1 MDTNSCI
8 IRGGTVVCAD
18 RVLPDCDVVVID
30 GRIAAIE
37 PVGASDF
44 DAQPD
49 ATMGVLPVVDARG
62 AYVVP
67 GLIDIHSDY
76 VENVASPRPS
86 VVMDLSTSLYKA
98 DRELVS
104 HGVTTIFHSLSVY
117 GAHVFDHKPI
127 RDFGNVSALIDRV
140 AALRAGE
147 ERDHLIRHRLHM
159 RVELDSVDLYDDIES
174 FLRSGKVDLVSF
186 MDHTPGQGQYRDLLV
201 FGDTLKGYR
210 DVSDEDVR
218 DIVRQQQESQKLTY
232 AQITALAAVARERG
246 VSIASH
252 DDDSE
257 DKLAFMDGLEATISE
272 FPISLDIA
280 RAARARGMHTIAGAP
295 NVMLGHSHSGNLS
308 AREAVQA
315 GAIDVLCSD
324 YYPAA
329 LLDAVFTLR
338 DQCGL
343 DIAKAFAL
351 VTINPAKAAGIAD
364 EVGSIAVGKRA
375 DVLLVREIS
384 CGEGEGSGEHPGA
397 RPDGRT
403 ARTMPVVTRAFVGG
417 RSVFRSHY
425 PDQPRGYGRD
435 TEQLVSL
442 DQLTR
447 PSGQGGVAWRSSK
460 STACPNLPAPSREAG
475 SVQGCQTSTR
485 HRTGQFVGITGRS
498 GSGKS
503 TILRCIWRTNLP
515 ERGRILYDSQRFGM
529 LDLAQATQRQML
541 YLRAYELGYVSQFLN
556 ALPRQTAYDI
566 VLKSALEAYGA
577 DERSR
582 AEEETERMLRHFD
595 LDEGLWELYPR
606 TFSGGE
612 KLRLNIAA
620 AMIKRPRLLLLDEPT
635 ASLDNASKLKVR
647 SLIEQLKAEGT
658 TMLGIFHDLEFMEG
672 LCDHEFNMQEG
683 MMA

>member
-232 AQITALAAVARERG
+232 AQITALASVARERG

-280 RAARARGMHTIAGAP
+280 QAARARGMHTIAGAP

-384 CGEGEGSGEHPGA
+384 CGEGSGEHPVAG
-397 RPDGRT
+397 PDSRV

-442 DQLTR
+442 DQLSR
-447 PSGQGGVAWRSSK
+447 P
-460 STACPNLPAPSREAG
+460 
-475 SVQGCQTSTR
+475 
-485 HRTGQFVGITGRS
+485 
-498 GSGKS
+498 
-503 TILRCIWRTNLP
+503 
-515 ERGRILYDSQRFGM
+515 
-529 LDLAQATQRQML
+529 LA
-541 YLRAYELGYVSQFLN
+541 
-556 ALPRQTAYDI
+556 
-566 VLKSALEAYGA
+566 
-577 DERSR
+577 
-582 AEEETERMLRHFD
+582 
-595 LDEGLWELYPR
+595 
-606 TFSGGE
+606 
-612 KLRLNIAA
+612 
-620 AMIKRPRLLLLDEPT
+620 
-635 ASLDNASKLKVR
+635 
-647 SLIEQLKAEGT
+647 KAV
-658 TMLGIFHDLEFMEG
+658 
-672 LCDHEFNMQEG
+672 
-683 MMA
+683 

>member
-174 FLRSGKVDLVSF
+174 FLRSGKVDLVSL

-232 AQITALAAVARERG
+232 AQITALASVARERG

-384 CGEGEGSGEHPGA
+384 CGEGSGEHPVAG
-397 RPDGRT
+397 PDSRV

-442 DQLTR
+442 DQLSR
-447 PSGQGGVAWRSSK
+447 P
-460 STACPNLPAPSREAG
+460 
-475 SVQGCQTSTR
+475 
-485 HRTGQFVGITGRS
+485 
-498 GSGKS
+498 
-503 TILRCIWRTNLP
+503 
-515 ERGRILYDSQRFGM
+515 
-529 LDLAQATQRQML
+529 LA
-541 YLRAYELGYVSQFLN
+541 
-556 ALPRQTAYDI
+556 
-566 VLKSALEAYGA
+566 
-577 DERSR
+577 
-582 AEEETERMLRHFD
+582 
-595 LDEGLWELYPR
+595 
-606 TFSGGE
+606 
-612 KLRLNIAA
+612 
-620 AMIKRPRLLLLDEPT
+620 
-635 ASLDNASKLKVR
+635 
-647 SLIEQLKAEGT
+647 KAV
-658 TMLGIFHDLEFMEG
+658 
-672 LCDHEFNMQEG
+672 
-683 MMA
+683 

>member
-232 AQITALAAVARERG
+232 AQITALASVARERG

-364 EVGSIAVGKRA
+364 EVRRLGRA
-375 DVLLVREIS
+375 PGRGAGQSRRAHDARGHARVRGRPLGVS
-384 CGEGEGSGEHPGA
+384 LALSRPAARLWTRHRAARLA
-397 RPDGRT
+397 RP
-403 ARTMPVVTRAFVGG
+403 AVP
-417 RSVFRSHY
+417 
-425 PDQPRGYGRD
+425 
-435 TEQLVSL
+435 
-442 DQLTR
+442 
-447 PSGQGGVAWRSSK
+447 PSGQGGVAWRSSE
-460 STACPNLPAPSREAG
+460 STACPKPSC
-475 SVQGCQTSTR
+475 S
-485 HRTGQFVGITGRS
+485 
-498 GSGKS
+498 
-503 TILRCIWRTNLP
+503 
-515 ERGRILYDSQRFGM
+515 
-529 LDLAQATQRQML
+529 
-541 YLRAYELGYVSQFLN
+541 
-556 ALPRQTAYDI
+556 
-566 VLKSALEAYGA
+566 
-577 DERSR
+577 
-582 AEEETERMLRHFD
+582 
-595 LDEGLWELYPR
+595 
-606 TFSGGE
+606 
-612 KLRLNIAA
+612 IA
-620 AMIKRPRLLLLDEPT
+620 
-635 ASLDNASKLKVR
+635 
-647 SLIEQLKAEGT
+647 
-658 TMLGIFHDLEFMEG
+658 
-672 LCDHEFNMQEG
+672 
-683 MMA
+683 

>member
-18 RVLPDCDVVVID
+18 RVLTDCDVVVLD

-37 PVGASDF
+37 TVGASDF

-232 AQITALAAVARERG
+232 AQITALASVARERG

-384 CGEGEGSGEHPGA
+384 CGEGSGEHPVAG
-397 RPDGRT
+397 PDSRV

-442 DQLTR
+442 DQLSR
-447 PSGQGGVAWRSSK
+447 P
-460 STACPNLPAPSREAG
+460 
-475 SVQGCQTSTR
+475 
-485 HRTGQFVGITGRS
+485 
-498 GSGKS
+498 
-503 TILRCIWRTNLP
+503 
-515 ERGRILYDSQRFGM
+515 
-529 LDLAQATQRQML
+529 LA
-541 YLRAYELGYVSQFLN
+541 
-556 ALPRQTAYDI
+556 
-566 VLKSALEAYGA
+566 
-577 DERSR
+577 
-582 AEEETERMLRHFD
+582 
-595 LDEGLWELYPR
+595 
-606 TFSGGE
+606 
-612 KLRLNIAA
+612 
-620 AMIKRPRLLLLDEPT
+620 
-635 ASLDNASKLKVR
+635 
-647 SLIEQLKAEGT
+647 KAV
-658 TMLGIFHDLEFMEG
+658 
-672 LCDHEFNMQEG
+672 
-683 MMA
+683 

>member
-76 VENVASPRPS
+76 VENVVSPRPS

-232 AQITALAAVARERG
+232 AQITALASVARERG

-384 CGEGEGSGEHPGA
+384 CGEGSGEHPVAG
-397 RPDGRT
+397 PDSRV

-442 DQLTR
+442 DQLSR
-447 PSGQGGVAWRSSK
+447 P
-460 STACPNLPAPSREAG
+460 
-475 SVQGCQTSTR
+475 
-485 HRTGQFVGITGRS
+485 
-498 GSGKS
+498 
-503 TILRCIWRTNLP
+503 
-515 ERGRILYDSQRFGM
+515 
-529 LDLAQATQRQML
+529 LA
-541 YLRAYELGYVSQFLN
+541 
-556 ALPRQTAYDI
+556 
-566 VLKSALEAYGA
+566 
-577 DERSR
+577 
-582 AEEETERMLRHFD
+582 
-595 LDEGLWELYPR
+595 
-606 TFSGGE
+606 
-612 KLRLNIAA
+612 
-620 AMIKRPRLLLLDEPT
+620 
-635 ASLDNASKLKVR
+635 
-647 SLIEQLKAEGT
+647 KAV
-658 TMLGIFHDLEFMEG
+658 
-672 LCDHEFNMQEG
+672 
-683 MMA
+683 

>member
-159 RVELDSVDLYDDIES
+159 RVELDLVDLYDDIES

-384 CGEGEGSGEHPGA
+384 CGEGSGEHPVAG
-397 RPDGRT
+397 PDSRV

-442 DQLTR
+442 DQLSR
-447 PSGQGGVAWRSSK
+447 P
-460 STACPNLPAPSREAG
+460 
-475 SVQGCQTSTR
+475 
-485 HRTGQFVGITGRS
+485 
-498 GSGKS
+498 
-503 TILRCIWRTNLP
+503 
-515 ERGRILYDSQRFGM
+515 
-529 LDLAQATQRQML
+529 LA
-541 YLRAYELGYVSQFLN
+541 
-556 ALPRQTAYDI
+556 
-566 VLKSALEAYGA
+566 
-577 DERSR
+577 
-582 AEEETERMLRHFD
+582 
-595 LDEGLWELYPR
+595 
-606 TFSGGE
+606 
-612 KLRLNIAA
+612 
-620 AMIKRPRLLLLDEPT
+620 
-635 ASLDNASKLKVR
+635 
-647 SLIEQLKAEGT
+647 KAV
-658 TMLGIFHDLEFMEG
+658 
-672 LCDHEFNMQEG
+672 
-683 MMA
+683 

>member
-1 MDTNSCI
+1 MDTDSCI

-343 DIAKAFAL
+343 DIAKAFVL

-384 CGEGEGSGEHPGA
+384 CGEGSGEHPVAG
-397 RPDGRT
+397 PDSRV

-442 DQLTR
+442 DQLSR
-447 PSGQGGVAWRSSK
+447 P
-460 STACPNLPAPSREAG
+460 
-475 SVQGCQTSTR
+475 
-485 HRTGQFVGITGRS
+485 
-498 GSGKS
+498 
-503 TILRCIWRTNLP
+503 
-515 ERGRILYDSQRFGM
+515 
-529 LDLAQATQRQML
+529 LA
-541 YLRAYELGYVSQFLN
+541 
-556 ALPRQTAYDI
+556 
-566 VLKSALEAYGA
+566 
-577 DERSR
+577 
-582 AEEETERMLRHFD
+582 
-595 LDEGLWELYPR
+595 
-606 TFSGGE
+606 
-612 KLRLNIAA
+612 
-620 AMIKRPRLLLLDEPT
+620 
-635 ASLDNASKLKVR
+635 
-647 SLIEQLKAEGT
+647 KAV
-658 TMLGIFHDLEFMEG
+658 
-672 LCDHEFNMQEG
+672 
-683 MMA
+683 

>member
-18 RVLPDCDVVVID
+18 RVRPDCDVVVID

-232 AQITALAAVARERG
+232 AQITALASVARERG

-384 CGEGEGSGEHPGA
+384 CGEGSGEHPVAG
-397 RPDGRT
+397 PDSRV
-403 ARTMPVVTRAFVGG
+403 ARTMPVVTRVFVGG

-442 DQLTR
+442 DQLSR
-447 PSGQGGVAWRSSK
+447 P
-460 STACPNLPAPSREAG
+460 
-475 SVQGCQTSTR
+475 
-485 HRTGQFVGITGRS
+485 
-498 GSGKS
+498 
-503 TILRCIWRTNLP
+503 
-515 ERGRILYDSQRFGM
+515 
-529 LDLAQATQRQML
+529 LA
-541 YLRAYELGYVSQFLN
+541 
-556 ALPRQTAYDI
+556 
-566 VLKSALEAYGA
+566 
-577 DERSR
+577 
-582 AEEETERMLRHFD
+582 
-595 LDEGLWELYPR
+595 
-606 TFSGGE
+606 
-612 KLRLNIAA
+612 
-620 AMIKRPRLLLLDEPT
+620 
-635 ASLDNASKLKVR
+635 
-647 SLIEQLKAEGT
+647 KAV
-658 TMLGIFHDLEFMEG
+658 
-672 LCDHEFNMQEG
+672 
-683 MMA
+683 

>member
-252 DDDSE
+252 DADSE

-425 PDQPRGYGRD
+425 PDQPLGYGRD

-447 PSGQGGVAWRSSK
+447 P
-460 STACPNLPAPSREAG
+460 
-475 SVQGCQTSTR
+475 
-485 HRTGQFVGITGRS
+485 
-498 GSGKS
+498 
-503 TILRCIWRTNLP
+503 
-515 ERGRILYDSQRFGM
+515 
-529 LDLAQATQRQML
+529 LA
-541 YLRAYELGYVSQFLN
+541 
-556 ALPRQTAYDI
+556 
-566 VLKSALEAYGA
+566 
-577 DERSR
+577 
-582 AEEETERMLRHFD
+582 
-595 LDEGLWELYPR
+595 
-606 TFSGGE
+606 
-612 KLRLNIAA
+612 
-620 AMIKRPRLLLLDEPT
+620 
-635 ASLDNASKLKVR
+635 
-647 SLIEQLKAEGT
+647 KAV
-658 TMLGIFHDLEFMEG
+658 
-672 LCDHEFNMQEG
+672 
-683 MMA
+683 

>member
-232 AQITALAAVARERG
+232 AQITALASVARERG

-308 AREAVQA
+308 AREAVQT

-384 CGEGEGSGEHPGA
+384 CGEGSGEHPVAG
-397 RPDGRT
+397 PDSRV

-442 DQLTR
+442 DQLSR
-447 PSGQGGVAWRSSK
+447 P
-460 STACPNLPAPSREAG
+460 
-475 SVQGCQTSTR
+475 
-485 HRTGQFVGITGRS
+485 
-498 GSGKS
+498 
-503 TILRCIWRTNLP
+503 
-515 ERGRILYDSQRFGM
+515 
-529 LDLAQATQRQML
+529 LA
-541 YLRAYELGYVSQFLN
+541 
-556 ALPRQTAYDI
+556 
-566 VLKSALEAYGA
+566 
-577 DERSR
+577 
-582 AEEETERMLRHFD
+582 
-595 LDEGLWELYPR
+595 
-606 TFSGGE
+606 
-612 KLRLNIAA
+612 
-620 AMIKRPRLLLLDEPT
+620 
-635 ASLDNASKLKVR
+635 
-647 SLIEQLKAEGT
+647 KAV
-658 TMLGIFHDLEFMEG
+658 
-672 LCDHEFNMQEG
+672 
-683 MMA
+683 

>member
-232 AQITALAAVARERG
+232 AQITALASVARERG

-295 NVMLGHSHSGNLS
+295 NVMLGPSHSGNLS

-384 CGEGEGSGEHPGA
+384 CGEGSGEHPVAG
-397 RPDGRT
+397 PDSRV

-442 DQLTR
+442 DQLSR
-447 PSGQGGVAWRSSK
+447 P
-460 STACPNLPAPSREAG
+460 
-475 SVQGCQTSTR
+475 
-485 HRTGQFVGITGRS
+485 
-498 GSGKS
+498 
-503 TILRCIWRTNLP
+503 
-515 ERGRILYDSQRFGM
+515 
-529 LDLAQATQRQML
+529 LA
-541 YLRAYELGYVSQFLN
+541 
-556 ALPRQTAYDI
+556 
-566 VLKSALEAYGA
+566 
-577 DERSR
+577 
-582 AEEETERMLRHFD
+582 
-595 LDEGLWELYPR
+595 
-606 TFSGGE
+606 
-612 KLRLNIAA
+612 
-620 AMIKRPRLLLLDEPT
+620 
-635 ASLDNASKLKVR
+635 
-647 SLIEQLKAEGT
+647 KAV
-658 TMLGIFHDLEFMEG
+658 
-672 LCDHEFNMQEG
+672 
-683 MMA
+683 

>member
-1 MDTNSCI
+1 MDTDSCI

-397 RPDGRT
+397 RPGGRV

-425 PDQPRGYGRD
+425 PDQPLGYGRD

-447 PSGQGGVAWRSSK
+447 P
-460 STACPNLPAPSREAG
+460 
-475 SVQGCQTSTR
+475 
-485 HRTGQFVGITGRS
+485 
-498 GSGKS
+498 
-503 TILRCIWRTNLP
+503 
-515 ERGRILYDSQRFGM
+515 
-529 LDLAQATQRQML
+529 LA
-541 YLRAYELGYVSQFLN
+541 
-556 ALPRQTAYDI
+556 
-566 VLKSALEAYGA
+566 
-577 DERSR
+577 
-582 AEEETERMLRHFD
+582 
-595 LDEGLWELYPR
+595 
-606 TFSGGE
+606 
-612 KLRLNIAA
+612 
-620 AMIKRPRLLLLDEPT
+620 
-635 ASLDNASKLKVR
+635 
-647 SLIEQLKAEGT
+647 KAV
-658 TMLGIFHDLEFMEG
+658 
-672 LCDHEFNMQEG
+672 
-683 MMA
+683 

>member
-86 VVMDLSTSLYKA
+86 VVMNLSTSLYKA

-384 CGEGEGSGEHPGA
+384 CGEGSGEHPVAG
-397 RPDGRT
+397 PDSRV

-442 DQLTR
+442 DQLSR
-447 PSGQGGVAWRSSK
+447 P
-460 STACPNLPAPSREAG
+460 
-475 SVQGCQTSTR
+475 
-485 HRTGQFVGITGRS
+485 
-498 GSGKS
+498 
-503 TILRCIWRTNLP
+503 
-515 ERGRILYDSQRFGM
+515 
-529 LDLAQATQRQML
+529 LA
-541 YLRAYELGYVSQFLN
+541 
-556 ALPRQTAYDI
+556 
-566 VLKSALEAYGA
+566 
-577 DERSR
+577 
-582 AEEETERMLRHFD
+582 
-595 LDEGLWELYPR
+595 
-606 TFSGGE
+606 
-612 KLRLNIAA
+612 
-620 AMIKRPRLLLLDEPT
+620 
-635 ASLDNASKLKVR
+635 
-647 SLIEQLKAEGT
+647 KAV
-658 TMLGIFHDLEFMEG
+658 
-672 LCDHEFNMQEG
+672 
-683 MMA
+683 

>member
-384 CGEGEGSGEHPGA
+384 CGEGESSGEHPGA
-397 RPDGRT
+397 RPDDRA

-447 PSGQGGVAWRSSK
+447 P
-460 STACPNLPAPSREAG
+460 
-475 SVQGCQTSTR
+475 
-485 HRTGQFVGITGRS
+485 
-498 GSGKS
+498 
-503 TILRCIWRTNLP
+503 
-515 ERGRILYDSQRFGM
+515 
-529 LDLAQATQRQML
+529 LA
-541 YLRAYELGYVSQFLN
+541 
-556 ALPRQTAYDI
+556 
-566 VLKSALEAYGA
+566 
-577 DERSR
+577 
-582 AEEETERMLRHFD
+582 
-595 LDEGLWELYPR
+595 
-606 TFSGGE
+606 
-612 KLRLNIAA
+612 
-620 AMIKRPRLLLLDEPT
+620 
-635 ASLDNASKLKVR
+635 
-647 SLIEQLKAEGT
+647 KAV
-658 TMLGIFHDLEFMEG
+658 
-672 LCDHEFNMQEG
+672 
-683 MMA
+683 

>member
-147 ERDHLIRHRLHM
+147 ERDHLLRHRLHM

-232 AQITALAAVARERG
+232 AQITALASVARERG

-384 CGEGEGSGEHPGA
+384 CGEGSGEHPVAG
-397 RPDGRT
+397 PDSRV

-442 DQLTR
+442 DQLSR
-447 PSGQGGVAWRSSK
+447 P
-460 STACPNLPAPSREAG
+460 
-475 SVQGCQTSTR
+475 
-485 HRTGQFVGITGRS
+485 
-498 GSGKS
+498 
-503 TILRCIWRTNLP
+503 
-515 ERGRILYDSQRFGM
+515 
-529 LDLAQATQRQML
+529 LA
-541 YLRAYELGYVSQFLN
+541 
-556 ALPRQTAYDI
+556 
-566 VLKSALEAYGA
+566 
-577 DERSR
+577 
-582 AEEETERMLRHFD
+582 
-595 LDEGLWELYPR
+595 
-606 TFSGGE
+606 
-612 KLRLNIAA
+612 
-620 AMIKRPRLLLLDEPT
+620 
-635 ASLDNASKLKVR
+635 
-647 SLIEQLKAEGT
+647 KAV
-658 TMLGIFHDLEFMEG
+658 
-672 LCDHEFNMQEG
+672 
-683 MMA
+683 

>member
-218 DIVRQQQESQKLTY
+218 DIVRQQQESQKLTC
-232 AQITALAAVARERG
+232 AQITALASVARERG

-425 PDQPRGYGRD
+425 PDQPLGYGRD

-447 PSGQGGVAWRSSK
+447 P
-460 STACPNLPAPSREAG
+460 
-475 SVQGCQTSTR
+475 
-485 HRTGQFVGITGRS
+485 
-498 GSGKS
+498 
-503 TILRCIWRTNLP
+503 
-515 ERGRILYDSQRFGM
+515 
-529 LDLAQATQRQML
+529 LA
-541 YLRAYELGYVSQFLN
+541 
-556 ALPRQTAYDI
+556 
-566 VLKSALEAYGA
+566 
-577 DERSR
+577 
-582 AEEETERMLRHFD
+582 
-595 LDEGLWELYPR
+595 
-606 TFSGGE
+606 
-612 KLRLNIAA
+612 
-620 AMIKRPRLLLLDEPT
+620 
-635 ASLDNASKLKVR
+635 
-647 SLIEQLKAEGT
+647 KAV
-658 TMLGIFHDLEFMEG
+658 
-672 LCDHEFNMQEG
+672 
-683 MMA
+683 

>member
-49 ATMGVLPVVDARG
+49 ATMGVLSVVDARG

-232 AQITALAAVARERG
+232 AQITALASVARERG

-384 CGEGEGSGEHPGA
+384 CGEGSGEHPVAG
-397 RPDGRT
+397 PDSRV

-442 DQLTR
+442 DQLSR
-447 PSGQGGVAWRSSK
+447 P
-460 STACPNLPAPSREAG
+460 
-475 SVQGCQTSTR
+475 
-485 HRTGQFVGITGRS
+485 
-498 GSGKS
+498 
-503 TILRCIWRTNLP
+503 
-515 ERGRILYDSQRFGM
+515 
-529 LDLAQATQRQML
+529 LA
-541 YLRAYELGYVSQFLN
+541 
-556 ALPRQTAYDI
+556 
-566 VLKSALEAYGA
+566 
-577 DERSR
+577 
-582 AEEETERMLRHFD
+582 
-595 LDEGLWELYPR
+595 
-606 TFSGGE
+606 
-612 KLRLNIAA
+612 
-620 AMIKRPRLLLLDEPT
+620 
-635 ASLDNASKLKVR
+635 
-647 SLIEQLKAEGT
+647 KAV
-658 TMLGIFHDLEFMEG
+658 
-672 LCDHEFNMQEG
+672 
-683 MMA
+683 

>member
-1 MDTNSCI
+1 MDTDSCI

-232 AQITALAAVARERG
+232 AQITALASVARGRG

-384 CGEGEGSGEHPGA
+384 CGEGSGEHPVAG
-397 RPDGRT
+397 PDSRV

-442 DQLTR
+442 DQLSR
-447 PSGQGGVAWRSSK
+447 P
-460 STACPNLPAPSREAG
+460 
-475 SVQGCQTSTR
+475 
-485 HRTGQFVGITGRS
+485 
-498 GSGKS
+498 
-503 TILRCIWRTNLP
+503 
-515 ERGRILYDSQRFGM
+515 
-529 LDLAQATQRQML
+529 LA
-541 YLRAYELGYVSQFLN
+541 
-556 ALPRQTAYDI
+556 
-566 VLKSALEAYGA
+566 
-577 DERSR
+577 
-582 AEEETERMLRHFD
+582 
-595 LDEGLWELYPR
+595 
-606 TFSGGE
+606 
-612 KLRLNIAA
+612 
-620 AMIKRPRLLLLDEPT
+620 
-635 ASLDNASKLKVR
+635 
-647 SLIEQLKAEGT
+647 KAV
-658 TMLGIFHDLEFMEG
+658 
-672 LCDHEFNMQEG
+672 
-683 MMA
+683 

>member
-1 MDTNSCI
+1 MDTDSCI

-384 CGEGEGSGEHPGA
+384 CGEGEGSGGHPGA

-425 PDQPRGYGRD
+425 PDQPLGYGRD

-447 PSGQGGVAWRSSK
+447 P
-460 STACPNLPAPSREAG
+460 
-475 SVQGCQTSTR
+475 
-485 HRTGQFVGITGRS
+485 
-498 GSGKS
+498 
-503 TILRCIWRTNLP
+503 
-515 ERGRILYDSQRFGM
+515 
-529 LDLAQATQRQML
+529 LA
-541 YLRAYELGYVSQFLN
+541 
-556 ALPRQTAYDI
+556 
-566 VLKSALEAYGA
+566 
-577 DERSR
+577 
-582 AEEETERMLRHFD
+582 
-595 LDEGLWELYPR
+595 
-606 TFSGGE
+606 
-612 KLRLNIAA
+612 
-620 AMIKRPRLLLLDEPT
+620 
-635 ASLDNASKLKVR
+635 
-647 SLIEQLKAEGT
+647 KAV
-658 TMLGIFHDLEFMEG
+658 
-672 LCDHEFNMQEG
+672 
-683 MMA
+683 

>member
-384 CGEGEGSGEHPGA
+384 CGEGEGSGERVGA
-397 RPDGRT
+397 RPDGRV

-425 PDQPRGYGRD
+425 PDQSLGYGRD

-447 PSGQGGVAWRSSK
+447 P
-460 STACPNLPAPSREAG
+460 
-475 SVQGCQTSTR
+475 
-485 HRTGQFVGITGRS
+485 
-498 GSGKS
+498 
-503 TILRCIWRTNLP
+503 
-515 ERGRILYDSQRFGM
+515 
-529 LDLAQATQRQML
+529 LA
-541 YLRAYELGYVSQFLN
+541 
-556 ALPRQTAYDI
+556 
-566 VLKSALEAYGA
+566 
-577 DERSR
+577 
-582 AEEETERMLRHFD
+582 
-595 LDEGLWELYPR
+595 
-606 TFSGGE
+606 
-612 KLRLNIAA
+612 
-620 AMIKRPRLLLLDEPT
+620 
-635 ASLDNASKLKVR
+635 
-647 SLIEQLKAEGT
+647 KAV
-658 TMLGIFHDLEFMEG
+658 
-672 LCDHEFNMQEG
+672 
-683 MMA
+683 

>member
-384 CGEGEGSGEHPGA
+384 CGEGESSGEHPGA
-397 RPDGRT
+397 RSDGRA

-447 PSGQGGVAWRSSK
+447 P
-460 STACPNLPAPSREAG
+460 
-475 SVQGCQTSTR
+475 
-485 HRTGQFVGITGRS
+485 
-498 GSGKS
+498 
-503 TILRCIWRTNLP
+503 
-515 ERGRILYDSQRFGM
+515 
-529 LDLAQATQRQML
+529 LA
-541 YLRAYELGYVSQFLN
+541 
-556 ALPRQTAYDI
+556 
-566 VLKSALEAYGA
+566 
-577 DERSR
+577 
-582 AEEETERMLRHFD
+582 
-595 LDEGLWELYPR
+595 
-606 TFSGGE
+606 
-612 KLRLNIAA
+612 
-620 AMIKRPRLLLLDEPT
+620 
-635 ASLDNASKLKVR
+635 
-647 SLIEQLKAEGT
+647 KAV
-658 TMLGIFHDLEFMEG
+658 
-672 LCDHEFNMQEG
+672 
-683 MMA
+683 

>member
-232 AQITALAAVARERG
+232 AQITALASVARERG

-252 DDDSE
+252 ADASE
-257 DKLAFMDGLEATISE
+257 AKLAFMDGLEATISE

-384 CGEGEGSGEHPGA
+384 CGEGSGEHPVAG
-397 RPDGRT
+397 PDSRV

-442 DQLTR
+442 DQLSR
-447 PSGQGGVAWRSSK
+447 P
-460 STACPNLPAPSREAG
+460 
-475 SVQGCQTSTR
+475 
-485 HRTGQFVGITGRS
+485 
-498 GSGKS
+498 
-503 TILRCIWRTNLP
+503 
-515 ERGRILYDSQRFGM
+515 
-529 LDLAQATQRQML
+529 LA
-541 YLRAYELGYVSQFLN
+541 
-556 ALPRQTAYDI
+556 
-566 VLKSALEAYGA
+566 
-577 DERSR
+577 
-582 AEEETERMLRHFD
+582 
-595 LDEGLWELYPR
+595 
-606 TFSGGE
+606 
-612 KLRLNIAA
+612 
-620 AMIKRPRLLLLDEPT
+620 
-635 ASLDNASKLKVR
+635 
-647 SLIEQLKAEGT
+647 KAV
-658 TMLGIFHDLEFMEG
+658 
-672 LCDHEFNMQEG
+672 
-683 MMA
+683 

>member
-1 MDTNSCI
+1 MDNNSCI

-18 RVLPDCDVVVID
+18 RVLPECDVVVID

-37 PVGASDF
+37 PAGADF

-49 ATMGVLPVVDARG
+49 ATVGVLPVVDARG

-67 GLIDIHSDY
+67 GLVDIHSDY

-98 DRELVS
+98 DRELVA

-117 GAHVFDHKPI
+117 GAHIFDHKPI
-127 RDFGNVSALIDRV
+127 RDFGNVSALIEHV
-140 AALRAGE
+140 ADLRDGE

-159 RVELDSVDLYDDIES
+159 RVELDSVDLYDDIEQ

-201 FGDTLKGYR
+201 FGETLKGYR

-218 DIVRQQQESQKLTY
+218 DIVRQQQESEKLTY

-338 DQCGL
+338 DACGL
-343 DIAKAFAL
+343 DIARAFAL

-384 CGEGEGSGEHPGA
+384 CG
-397 RPDGRT
+397 DGVR
-403 ARTMPVVTRAFVGG
+403 RTMPVVTRAFVGG
-417 RSVFRSHY
+417 HSVFRSHY
-425 PDQPRGYGRD
+425 PDQPCGYGRD
-435 TEQLVSL
+435 
-442 DQLTR
+442 
-447 PSGQGGVAWRSSK
+447 
-460 STACPNLPAPSREAG
+460 
-475 SVQGCQTSTR
+475 
-485 HRTGQFVGITGRS
+485 
-498 GSGKS
+498 
-503 TILRCIWRTNLP
+503 
-515 ERGRILYDSQRFGM
+515 
-529 LDLAQATQRQML
+529 
-541 YLRAYELGYVSQFLN
+541 
-556 ALPRQTAYDI
+556 
-566 VLKSALEAYGA
+566 
-577 DERSR
+577 
-582 AEEETERMLRHFD
+582 AEEFAYAD
-595 LDEGLWELYPR
+595 G
-606 TFSGGE
+606 
-612 KLRLNIAA
+612 AA
-620 AMIKRPRLLLLDEPT
+620 QHP
-635 ASLDNASKLKVR
+635 V
-647 SLIEQLKAEGT
+647 EQTLVEAV
-658 TMLGIFHDLEFMEG
+658 
-672 LCDHEFNMQEG
+672 
-683 MMA
+683 

>member
-1 MDTNSCI
+1 M
-8 IRGGTVVCAD
+8 
-18 RVLPDCDVVVID
+18 
-30 GRIAAIE
+30 
-37 PVGASDF
+37 
-44 DAQPD
+44 
-49 ATMGVLPVVDARG
+49 
-62 AYVVP
+62 VP

-280 RAARARGMHTIAGAP
+280 RAARARGMHTIAGAAP

-384 CGEGEGSGEHPGA
+384 CGEGESSGEHPGA
-397 RPDGRT
+397 RPDGRA
-403 ARTMPVVTRAFVGG
+403 ARTMPVVMRAVVGG

-447 PSGQGGVAWRSSK
+447 P
-460 STACPNLPAPSREAG
+460 
-475 SVQGCQTSTR
+475 
-485 HRTGQFVGITGRS
+485 
-498 GSGKS
+498 
-503 TILRCIWRTNLP
+503 
-515 ERGRILYDSQRFGM
+515 
-529 LDLAQATQRQML
+529 LA
-541 YLRAYELGYVSQFLN
+541 
-556 ALPRQTAYDI
+556 
-566 VLKSALEAYGA
+566 
-577 DERSR
+577 
-582 AEEETERMLRHFD
+582 
-595 LDEGLWELYPR
+595 
-606 TFSGGE
+606 
-612 KLRLNIAA
+612 
-620 AMIKRPRLLLLDEPT
+620 
-635 ASLDNASKLKVR
+635 
-647 SLIEQLKAEGT
+647 KAV
-658 TMLGIFHDLEFMEG
+658 
-672 LCDHEFNMQEG
+672 
-683 MMA
+683 

>member
-1 MDTNSCI
+1 MDTDSCI

-232 AQITALAAVARERG
+232 AQITALASVARERG

-384 CGEGEGSGEHPGA
+384 CGEGSGEHPVAG
-397 RPDGRT
+397 PDSRV

-447 PSGQGGVAWRSSK
+447 P
-460 STACPNLPAPSREAG
+460 
-475 SVQGCQTSTR
+475 
-485 HRTGQFVGITGRS
+485 
-498 GSGKS
+498 
-503 TILRCIWRTNLP
+503 
-515 ERGRILYDSQRFGM
+515 
-529 LDLAQATQRQML
+529 LA
-541 YLRAYELGYVSQFLN
+541 
-556 ALPRQTAYDI
+556 
-566 VLKSALEAYGA
+566 
-577 DERSR
+577 
-582 AEEETERMLRHFD
+582 
-595 LDEGLWELYPR
+595 
-606 TFSGGE
+606 
-612 KLRLNIAA
+612 
-620 AMIKRPRLLLLDEPT
+620 
-635 ASLDNASKLKVR
+635 
-647 SLIEQLKAEGT
+647 KAV
-658 TMLGIFHDLEFMEG
+658 
-672 LCDHEFNMQEG
+672 
-683 MMA
+683 

>member
-186 MDHTPGQGQYRDLLV
+186 MDHTPRQGQYRDLLV

-232 AQITALAAVARERG
+232 AQITALASVARERG

-384 CGEGEGSGEHPGA
+384 CGEGSGEHPVAG
-397 RPDGRT
+397 PDSRV

-442 DQLTR
+442 DQLSR
-447 PSGQGGVAWRSSK
+447 P
-460 STACPNLPAPSREAG
+460 
-475 SVQGCQTSTR
+475 
-485 HRTGQFVGITGRS
+485 
-498 GSGKS
+498 
-503 TILRCIWRTNLP
+503 
-515 ERGRILYDSQRFGM
+515 
-529 LDLAQATQRQML
+529 LA
-541 YLRAYELGYVSQFLN
+541 
-556 ALPRQTAYDI
+556 
-566 VLKSALEAYGA
+566 
-577 DERSR
+577 
-582 AEEETERMLRHFD
+582 
-595 LDEGLWELYPR
+595 
-606 TFSGGE
+606 
-612 KLRLNIAA
+612 
-620 AMIKRPRLLLLDEPT
+620 
-635 ASLDNASKLKVR
+635 
-647 SLIEQLKAEGT
+647 KAV
-658 TMLGIFHDLEFMEG
+658 
-672 LCDHEFNMQEG
+672 
-683 MMA
+683 